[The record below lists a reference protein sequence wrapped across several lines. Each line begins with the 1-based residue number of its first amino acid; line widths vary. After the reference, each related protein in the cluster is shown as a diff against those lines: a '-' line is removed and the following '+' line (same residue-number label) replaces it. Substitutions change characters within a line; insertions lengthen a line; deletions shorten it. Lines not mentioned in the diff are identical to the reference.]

1 MSADNYSS
9 HHGQFIIFIHS
20 FYFIHVISFISDGSS
35 DEGMSGLGSP
45 SDPCMSPLAWSV
57 TGKYLASAMEK
68 LVNIWQVN
76 GNIFVFVFHCSLL
89 YFILC

>member
-1 MSADNYSS
+1 MN
-9 HHGQFIIFIHS
+9 
-20 FYFIHVISFISDGSS
+20 VCVCVSDGSS
-35 DEGMSGLGSP
+35 EDGVSGLGSP

-76 GNIFVFVFHCSLL
+76 GELSQLRAGTCSRCSADSRPAACWDLFTVL
-89 YFILC
+89 S